1 MEKLYTTKQI
11 AEMYE
16 VSPYTITQ
24 NWCNKGLKFIRG
36 KDGMMYRVSWVE
48 KFLEEEAERQAI
60 ERSHKEVIATQVKNI
75 TIKPYMLRRN
85 FNKEMKIV

>member
-1 MEKLYTTKQI
+1 MEKLYSTKEI
-11 AEMYE
+11 AEMYD

-36 KDGMMYRVSWVE
+36 KTGMAFRPSWVE
-48 KFLEEEAERQAI
+48 KFLEEEAERQAN
-60 ERSHKEVIATQVKNI
+60 ERIHKNFVVTVNK
-75 TIKPYMLRRN
+75 TVRPRLKTV

>member
-1 MEKLYTTKQI
+1 MEKLYSTKQI

-36 KDGMMYRVSWVE
+36 KDGMAFRISWVE
-48 KFLEEEAERQAI
+48 KFLEEEAERQAS
-60 ERSHKEVIATQVKNI
+60 ERTQ
-75 TIKPYMLRRN
+75 RN
-85 FNKEMKIV
+85 FIVTVNKTVRPRFKTVFNKDMKIV

>member
-1 MEKLYTTKQI
+1 MEKLYSTKQI

-36 KDGMMYRVSWVE
+36 KDGMAFRLSWVE
-48 KFLEEEAERQAI
+48 KFLEEEAERQAN
-60 ERSHKEVIATQVKNI
+60 ERTQ
-75 TIKPYMLRRN
+75 RN
-85 FNKEMKIV
+85 FIVTVNKAVRPKLRTVFNTKEMKIV